1 MNMNEVEINY
11 NMFENIKHTD
21 KYGVNIGMQENYR
34 QFEIIRNGVN
44 LVQL

>member
-21 KYGVNIGMQENYR
+21 KYGCEYWYAREFMKALEYKKWDKFIK
-34 QFEIIRNGVN
+34 
-44 LVQL
+44 